1 MYQNYNE
8 EYLSHY
14 GVKGMRWG
22 VRRATK
28 RLTRANTKLS
38 KPLNVSKSDTSMK
51 ARVARVDRKLTEAKY
66 NRSVNSLERH
76 KSKAT
81 KKIAELDSKRPKL
94 EKKVEKHIM
103 KTDHKTSKMDVKAA
117 KLQKKAGSVFR
128 TTNSSAKLLMKAQAI
143 KMKSDTLKA
152 KSQQA
157 KQLLAENTAMIN
169 AFKKGINDI
178 DTALVEK
185 GRKYLAA

>member
-1 MYQNYNE
+1 MYQNENE

-28 RLTRANTKLS
+28 GLTRANAKLS
-38 KPLNVSKSDTSMK
+38 KPLKVSDSDTSIK

-76 KSKAT
+76 RVKSA
-81 KKIAELDSKRPKL
+81 KKISKLESERPKL

-103 KTDHKTSKMDVKAA
+103 KTDRKTTKMDVKAA
-117 KLQKKAGSVFR
+117 KLQKKASSVFR
-128 TTNSSAKLLMKAQAI
+128 TTNSSAKLLMKASAI
-143 KMKSDTLKA
+143 KMKSDGLKA

-157 KQLLAENTAMIN
+157 KQLLAENTVMIN

-178 DTALVEK
+178 DAALVEK
-185 GRKYLAA
+185 GRRYLAA